1 MALNYANNQSL
12 SAISALPASITG
24 GALTLL
30 ETQTASSS
38 ASINFTSNID
48 STYDKYIFKFINC
61 QPTTNNVVYHFQ
73 GSTDGGSNYN
83 VTMTTTYFRAYHYE
97 DDSSTA
103 FGYVPSLDQAQ
114 GTSYQN
120 LANNMGSG
128 SDESLSGELIL
139 YNPSSTTFV
148 KHFISRTSGVNPD
161 STGLMIDTFVAGYFN
176 TTSAIN
182 AMSFKYASGN
192 INGTIKMYGVS

>member
-30 ETQTASSS
+30 ETQTASGS